1 MVEFRSVIDKLF
13 YDKTGQT
20 IVSAIFGLAL
30 SFMFIRICKNNCVV
44 YYAPDINEIKDNIY
58 KIEDTCYKYSTI
70 ATKCNDKPLENYNSN
85 INPSNL
91 IKGENFLSKLF
102 S

>member
-1 MVEFRSVIDKLF
+1 MVHFRNVIDKLF

-30 SFMFIRICKNNCVV
+30 SFMFVRICKNNCIV
-44 YYAPDINEIKDNIY
+44 YYAPDISEIKDNTY
-58 KIEDTCYKYSTI
+58 KIEETCYKYSSI
-70 ATKCNDKPLENYNSN
+70 PTKCNETALENYNSN
-85 INPSNL
+85 IIPDNL
-91 IKGENFLSKLF
+91 IKGENFFTKLF